1 MQFYL
6 HRFSVALCGVI
17 IFVIACGANAT
28 PVTPQ
33 ARQTSLSNS
42 TATHQILPQA
52 INPIW
57 SVPPSIDEQIL
68 TSAVIVRAL
77 LLSVTAETETV
88 VSDAGVASTYRP
100 AQKLQFTSHE
110 YLKGKGP
117 SEVIVI
123 VRGKHTYLTEAE
135 AQEASDQA
143 LSRRNTTWDGSQG
156 VLFLNR
162 LYPLY
167 TPSGEASQASGQ
179 ASAEIFSFTLS
190 NHVVQSNWDY
200 SIDTLSRAWLPAGNN
215 NGTSGQ
221 ASESAIA
228 SFITD
233 GSISTPL
240 TISLADL
247 RSKIEEIDALQTDKQ
262 NTPSYQECVF
272 FKVTRERHYRDRP
285 YTPPKHQGT
294 ILSGMAAGTLI
305 HIYSDTEGSF
315 MYHNFWLSGPNSSL
329 FRTSIVDDDSD
340 PSNGYNYTLTTARP
354 LPVGEYRVFHIRQ
367 NYRYI
372 PCDFKPDNA
381 YRDWTVTV
389 TAPDG
394 AIHEAFFDPS
404 ADGISDVTPTEFLAS
419 GATTRITELR
429 WQDGEV
435 TLSLFPYTPMDGY
448 FLDFIALDGSVAL
461 SLNLTAGAPLP
472 SRSGVNLTWPVT
484 ERPWQDG
491 DRLMLRIREADS
503 APAIVPTPVASGN
516 KAPENP
522 GSLASACESADTY
535 PHTHAAVCQEND
547 RI

>member
-6 HRFSVALCGVI
+6 HLFLLALCGVI

-33 ARQTSLSNS
+33 ARQTSLSIP
-42 TATHQILPQA
+42 TATPQILSQV
-52 INPIW
+52 INSIW
-57 SVPPSIDEQIL
+57 NVPPSIDEQIL

-123 VRGKHTYLTEAE
+123 VRGKHTYLTEAK

-143 LSRRNTTWDGSQG
+143 LSRRNTTWDGRQG

-167 TPSGEASQASGQ
+167 TPSGESSQASGQ
-179 ASAEIFSFTLS
+179 ASAEIFSFTRS
-190 NHVVQSNWDY
+190 NHVVQSDWDY

-215 NGTSGQ
+215 NDTSGQ
-221 ASESAIA
+221 ASESAVD

-233 GSISTPL
+233 GSMSMPL
-240 TISLADL
+240 TISLAEL
-247 RSKIEEIDALQTDKQ
+247 RSKIEEINTLQTVKQ
-262 NTPSYQECVF
+262 NTPSYQECIF

-285 YTPPKHQGT
+285 YTPPKRRGT
-294 ILSGMAAGTLI
+294 ISSGMAAGTLI
-305 HIYSDTEGSF
+305 HTYSDAEGSL
-315 MYHNFWLSGPNSSL
+315 MYHNYWLSGPNSSL

-340 PSNGYNYTLTTARP
+340 PSNGYNYTLATARP
-354 LPVGEYRVFHIRQ
+354 LPIGEYRVFYIRQ

-389 TAPDG
+389 TAPDD
-394 AIHEAFFDPS
+394 ATHEAFFDPS

-419 GATTRITELR
+419 GATTTITGLR

-435 TLSLFPYTPMDGY
+435 MLSLLPYTPMAGY
-448 FLDFIALDGSVAL
+448 FLDLIALDGSVAL
-461 SLNLTAGAPLP
+461 SLNLAAGAPP
-472 SRSGVNLTWPVT
+472 PNNPGVNLTWAVAD
-484 ERPWQDG
+484 RPWQDG

-503 APAIVPTPVASGN
+503 ASNIYEGTPIG
-516 KAPENP
+516 E
-522 GSLASACESADTY
+522 
-535 PHTHAAVCQEND
+535 
-547 RI
+547 